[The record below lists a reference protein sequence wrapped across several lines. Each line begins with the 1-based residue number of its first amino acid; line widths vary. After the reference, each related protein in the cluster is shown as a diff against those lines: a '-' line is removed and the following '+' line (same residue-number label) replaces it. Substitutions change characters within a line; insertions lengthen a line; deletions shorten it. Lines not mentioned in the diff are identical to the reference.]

1 LEPRASFLRGFLS
14 FNLSVFSLELFFY
27 DARVSRT
34 VFHHYTTPDDRSC
47 CTSSISWAAASAA
60 NGSASALCCFGR
72 LFLLLFFPVSLNSIK
87 GGVHCVSV
95 GREPDRHT
103 NVSCLW

>member
-47 CTSSISWAAASAA
+47 CTSSIS
-60 NGSASALCCFGR
+60 
-72 LFLLLFFPVSLNSIK
+72 
-87 GGVHCVSV
+87 
-95 GREPDRHT
+95 
-103 NVSCLW
+103 